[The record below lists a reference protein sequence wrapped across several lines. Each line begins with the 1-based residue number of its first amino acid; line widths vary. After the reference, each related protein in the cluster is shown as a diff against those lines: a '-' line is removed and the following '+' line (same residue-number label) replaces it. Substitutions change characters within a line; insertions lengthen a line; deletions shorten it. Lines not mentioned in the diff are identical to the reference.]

1 MYAQRAGHASSL
13 RVSGHGPSDQHACP
27 CAALTASSFPGSGP
41 YAAGPPRTTAG
52 SEPATVN
59 SVIRFASRQ
68 RSATTRD
75 GTPMPRPEQA
85 IVVLV
90 ASPSD
95 LEPER
100 TQLEEVIRE
109 LNLSWSQ
116 SLGYRLELVRWETHG
131 LPGIGDDPQDVLNR
145 ELPDDPDIFV
155 GLMWSRYGTATGRA
169 GSGTE
174 EEFNRAL
181 ERYRQD
187 PDSIRIMFYFKEA
200 PLAPSDIDPDQLR
213 RVVSFRESLGA
224 EGTLYWTF
232 RTLDD
237 FVRLLRI
244 HLSRQLQE
252 LAAVQPR
259 RAEAPRAVS
268 PSPETE
274 NDDLGLLDF
283 LDLVDDHFGV
293 LNEITGRIVAET
305 ETIGEKMRHRTTEM
319 QEAAARAEGQL
330 SRRHAR
336 SLFEKAAADMMQFV
350 ARMQA
355 EIPLFRHTLQQG
367 ADAAAQATLIGATL
381 DSTESDS
388 AADAR
393 QKLVEFRDSLVR
405 AHDGIESF
413 RTSVQSLPRMTSAL
427 NAAKRE
433 TAKVLQDQLESLA
446 EGRRIVTET
455 ITTLDAILGNR
466 PFANV

>member
-1 MYAQRAGHASSL
+1 
-13 RVSGHGPSDQHACP
+13 
-27 CAALTASSFPGSGP
+27 
-41 YAAGPPRTTAG
+41 
-52 SEPATVN
+52 
-59 SVIRFASRQ
+59 
-68 RSATTRD
+68 
-75 GTPMPRPEQA
+75 MPRPEQA
-85 IVVLV
+85 IVVLA

-116 SLGYRLELVRWETHG
+116 SLGSRLELVRWETHG
-131 LPGIGDDPQDVLNR
+131 FPGIGDDPQDVLNR
-145 ELPDDPDIFV
+145 ELPDDPDIFI

-187 PDSIRIMFYFKEA
+187 PDSIRIMFYFKDA

-213 RVVSFRESLGA
+213 RVALFRESLGA

-252 LAAVQPR
+252 LAAPVHPQR
-259 RAEAPRAVS
+259 TAAPQAVS
-268 PSPETE
+268 PSTATE
-274 NDDLGLLDF
+274 SDELGLLDF
-283 LDLVDDHFGV
+283 LDLVDDHFGA
-293 LNEITGRIVAET
+293 LDEITRRIIAET
-305 ETIGEKMRHRTTEM
+305 ESIGEKMQRRTAEM
-319 QEAAARAEGQL
+319 QEATDRANGQL

-336 SLFEKAAADMMQFV
+336 NLFEKAAADMTQFV

-355 EIPLFRHTLQQG
+355 EIPLFRHTLQKG
-367 ADAAAQATLIGATL
+367 ADAAAQAVLIAPPWIQRRQARRLTL
-381 DSTESDS
+381 
-388 AADAR
+388 AR
-393 QKLVEFRDSLVR
+393 S
-405 AHDGIESF
+405 
-413 RTSVQSLPRMTSAL
+413 
-427 NAAKRE
+427 
-433 TAKVLQDQLESLA
+433 
-446 EGRRIVTET
+446 
-455 ITTLDAILGNR
+455 
-466 PFANV
+466 

>member
-1 MYAQRAGHASSL
+1 
-13 RVSGHGPSDQHACP
+13 
-27 CAALTASSFPGSGP
+27 
-41 YAAGPPRTTAG
+41 
-52 SEPATVN
+52 
-59 SVIRFASRQ
+59 
-68 RSATTRD
+68 
-75 GTPMPRPEQA
+75 MPRPEQA

-116 SLGYRLELVRWETHG
+116 SFGHRLELVRWETHG
-131 LPGIGDDPQDVLNR
+131 LPGIGDDPQAVLNR
-145 ELPDDPDIFV
+145 ELPDDPDIFI

-174 EEFNRAL
+174 EEFDRAL

-187 PDSIRIMFYFKEA
+187 PDSIRIMFYFKDA

-213 RVVSFRESLGA
+213 RVARFRESLGA

-244 HLSRQLQE
+244 HLSRQLQQ
-252 LAAVQPR
+252 LASPVHPR
-259 RAEAPRAVS
+259 RAEAPRAIS

-274 NDDLGLLDF
+274 SDELGLLDF
-283 LDLVDDHFGV
+283 LDLVDDHFGA
-293 LNEITGRIVAET
+293 LNEITGRIAAET
-305 ETIGEKMRHRTTEM
+305 EAIGSKMRHRTTEM

-336 SLFEKAAADMMQFV
+336 NLFEKTAADMMQFV

-381 DSTESDS
+381 DSTESGS

-393 QKLVEFRDSLVR
+393 QKLVEFRDSLIR

-413 RTSVQSLPRMTSAL
+413 RMSVQALPRMTSVL

-433 TAKVLQDQLESLA
+433 TANVLQDQLESLA

-455 ITTLDAILGNR
+455 ITTLDTILGNR
-466 PFANV
+466 PPANA